1 MIEFERVFGVPEGHS
16 LRRAGVPPRGE
27 RGDSPRGDPGD
38 GGPGPWEHEEYDA
51 AGRLVAVY
59 ESRRGPDG
67 ALAYVKYS
75 PHGWVL
81 SLSGRSPRLPGR
93 PPPRRPPHPRPAGAA

>member
-1 MIEFERVFGVPEGHS
+1 MIEFERVFGVPEGHR
-16 LRRAGVPPRGE
+16 LRRAGVPRG
-27 RGDSPRGDPGD
+27 PGRAD
-38 GGPGPWEHEEYDA
+38 GGPGADGPGPWEHEEYDA

-81 SLSGRSPRLPGR
+81 SVSGRSPRLPG
-93 PPPRRPPHPRPAGAA
+93 PPPTRRPTVRPVGTP